1 MVTRV
6 PVSARADALA
16 TLRRRLAVAA
26 VGAAPGGSGVLTQ
39 KASTPVSA
47 VWSGPLSRWRACS
60 RPGGKSGRVAI
71 MPPFTSP
78 AASSGLR
85 FLTPAS
91 PAYHPRIVPSPSG
104 EAAAMRAQYDRRSPE
119 GLLQL
124 IDWMTRVLIRRGD
137 LIVSDADG
145 VVAVPADRVDQ
156 VLELAVNREWQ
167 EDATRKE
174 ILSGRTLT
182 DILDLHE
189 LVHLLGYAR

>member
-1 MVTRV
+1 
-6 PVSARADALA
+6 
-16 TLRRRLAVAA
+16 
-26 VGAAPGGSGVLTQ
+26 
-39 KASTPVSA
+39 
-47 VWSGPLSRWRACS
+47 
-60 RPGGKSGRVAI
+60 
-71 MPPFTSP
+71 
-78 AASSGLR
+78 
-85 FLTPAS
+85 
-91 PAYHPRIVPSPSG
+91 
-104 EAAAMRAQYDRRSPE
+104 MRAQYDRRSPE